1 MKNLYLTM
9 KKYIPILFAGLAL
22 SCANSNKSGQTTNL
36 KQAPTATVIGKRIEG
51 GASSS
56 AYIYNHATN
65 SDVIYFG
72 YEYSK
77 EQLDSVYGECT
88 RFLEDAD
95 PCYGGAAYWYE
106 EKGVLLNFEYGN
118 FNGPN
123 EKWVCAVDM
132 TEGYYTLHI
141 SDSLE
146 VKVGDNINDLNLSHH
161 KYVQEIKRLQ
171 RNDTIRLHHRVF
183 PYCDCPPFFVLEY
196 KNDTITYIRYDDI
209 CT

>member
-1 MKNLYLTM
+1 M
-9 KKYIPILFAGLAL
+9 KKLIPILFASLAIG
-22 SCANSNKSGQTTNL
+22 CTNTNKSDKNNEV
-36 KQAPTATVIGKRIEG
+36 KYPPTATVIGKRIEG
-51 GASSS
+51 GTSSS
-56 AYIYNHATN
+56 AYIYNHVTN

-95 PCYGGAAYWYE
+95 PWCDGGAAYWYD
-106 EKGVLLNFEYGN
+106 EKGIRIDLAYGN

-132 TEGYYTLHI
+132 TKGYYTLHI

-161 KYVQEIKRLQ
+161 KYVQEFERLQ
-171 RNDTIRLHHRVF
+171 RNDTTRLHHRVF

-209 CT
+209 CL

>member
-1 MKNLYLTM
+1 MKSYL
-9 KKYIPILFAGLAL
+9 PILLACL
-22 SCANSNKSGQTTNL
+22 AFRCTGTEKGDQTINL

-56 AYIYNHATN
+56 AYIYNHMTN
-65 SDVIYFG
+65 CDVIYFG

-95 PCYGGAAYWYE
+95 PCDGGAVYYYE
-106 EKGVLLNFEYGN
+106 EKGVHLIFEYD
-118 FNGPN
+118 GPN

-171 RNDTIRLHHRVF
+171 RNDTTRLHHRVF
-183 PYCDCPPFFVLEY
+183 PYCDCPTFFVLEY

-209 CT
+209 CL

>member
-1 MKNLYLTM
+1 M
-9 KKYIPILFAGLAL
+9 KKYISILLACLAL

-95 PCYGGAAYWYE
+95 PCYGGAAYWYD
-106 EKGVLLNFEYGN
+106 EKGIRIDLEYGN
-118 FNGPN
+118 FNGLE
-123 EKWVCAVDM
+123 EKWVCSILMDK
-132 TEGYYTLHI
+132 GFYTLHI

-161 KYVQEIKRLQ
+161 KYVQEFERLQ
-171 RNDTIRLHHRVF
+171 RNDTTRLHHRVF

-209 CT
+209 CL

>member
-1 MKNLYLTM
+1 M
-9 KKYIPILFAGLAL
+9 KKYISILLACLAL

-56 AYIYNHATN
+56 AYVYNHATN

-95 PCYGGAAYWYE
+95 PCDGGAVYYYE
-106 EKGVLLNFEYGN
+106 EKGVHLIFEYD
-118 FNGPN
+118 GPN

-171 RNDTIRLHHRVF
+171 RNDTTRLHHRVF
-183 PYCDCPPFFVLEY
+183 PYCDCPTFFVLEY

-209 CT
+209 CL